1 MIFIQQVAASGNPS
15 CAKVTLKTLASQLK
29 NWQSELA
36 MSLRLGCRGSCHGT
50 TTSIVAS
57 GFLEGKIQTTE
68 TATPALPR
76 VFSALTQ
83 KQLGGTSR
91 AG

>member
-1 MIFIQQVAASGNPS
+1 MIFIQLVAASGNPS